1 MDEHDAYR
9 RIVDSLNEAML
20 DDARWPGTSA
30 LIDEACGARGS
41 ILTFGEELSDPRDS
55 GIVLARSCY
64 RGVDRSDWQREYF
77 RDYYAED
84 EHLPRLRALPDGQIA
99 RVVDLFSE
107 QDLKTSRMYNEMLAR
122 VDGQNGLNVRLDGPR
137 NSRIIWGIAD
147 PFDASDWSSPQIDMV
162 ARVLPHLRQYVR
174 VRTALVEAEALGTS
188 VAALLDNT
196 RTCVVQLGWN
206 GQIVEANDRAVELL
220 RNSDGLSDRDG
231 TLSAATPKDNVA
243 LQTLLARALPRFG
256 DLGASGSMTVR
267 RPSLLPRLVLH
278 VKPVANRERN
288 HRSRN
293 VAALVLIVD
302 PVERARIDSR
312 VLAAAFDLSPAE
324 TQVAVL
330 LAEGQTTRQI
340 AATTGRGY
348 STVRTHLKHI
358 FAKLGVSRQFEVAQL
373 VLTLSSLPRSRG

>member
-1 MDEHDAYR
+1 MR
-9 RIVDSLNEAML
+9 LN
-20 DDARWPGTSA
+20 
-30 LIDEACGARGS
+30 
-41 ILTFGEELSDPRDS
+41 
-55 GIVLARSCY
+55 
-64 RGVDRSDWQREYF
+64 
-77 RDYYAED
+77 
-84 EHLPRLRALPDGQIA
+84 
-99 RVVDLFSE
+99 
-107 QDLKTSRMYNEMLAR
+107 
-122 VDGQNGLNVRLDGPR
+122 GPR

-231 TLSAATPKDNVA
+231 TLSAATPKANVA